1 MQKNLRLSCAAI
13 FRISSSG
20 RLYVEGVRRAVYLYS
35 MAWFG
40 WPAWGSN
47 VHNWVRGQGQGPA
60 WLAGRRR
67 RLLATGHCRPA
78 AQPAG
83 PGHQSLEIKNQ
94 TVLYAIQ

>member
-40 WPAWGSN
+40 VAGLGKQ
-47 VHNWVRGQGQGPA
+47 RAQLGTRTRMGACLPA
-60 WLAGRRR
+60 WLATLVVSWPLDTAGRQLRPP
-67 RLLATGHCRPA
+67 AQAITGV
-78 AQPAG
+78 G
-83 PGHQSLEIKNQ
+83 SWELG
-94 TVLYAIQ
+94 